1 MKNINEPNKLQIIY
15 YKNNTEQE
23 KLQNKYKSKKR
34 KATKRLNLR
43 ISEEDYNYI
52 ENKSAASAM
61 SKGEFLIYGAKQLNT
76 EKNNRAIIPAIVKI
90 DELVNKLPAEEKNKI
105 RPLLNELKDNFYGS
119 FHGGISNGNFNN
131 LQRP

>member
-1 MKNINEPNKLQIIY
+1 MKNINEQNKLQIIY

-23 KLQNKYKSKKR
+23 KLQNKYKSQKR
-34 KATKRLNLR
+34 KAAKRLNLR

-119 FHGGISNGNFNN
+119 FHGGNI
-131 LQRP
+131 

>member
-34 KATKRLNLR
+34 KATKRLNLSM
-43 ISEEDYNYI
+43 SEEDYNYI
-52 ENKSAASAM
+52 ENKSTASGM

-119 FHGGISNGNFNN
+119 FNGGNI
-131 LQRP
+131 

>member
-1 MKNINEPNKLQIIY
+1 MKNINQQNKLQIIY

-34 KATKRLNLR
+34 KATKRLNLS
-43 ISEEDYNYI
+43 ISEEDYIYI
-52 ENKSAASAM
+52 DNKSAILGM

-119 FHGGISNGNFNN
+119 FHGGNI
-131 LQRP
+131 

>member
-52 ENKSAASAM
+52 ENKSTASGM

-90 DELVNKLPAEEKNKI
+90 DELVNKLSAEEKNKI

-119 FHGGISNGNFNN
+119 FNGGNI
-131 LQRP
+131 

>member
-43 ISEEDYNYI
+43 ISEEDYIYI
-52 ENKSAASAM
+52 DNKSAASAM
-61 SKGEFLIYGAKQLNT
+61 SKGEFLIYVAKQLNT

-105 RPLLNELKDNFYGS
+105 RPLLNELKDNFYG
-119 FHGGISNGNFNN
+119 HFNN

>member
-43 ISEEDYNYI
+43 ISEEDYIYI
-52 ENKSAASAM
+52 DNKSAASAM

-119 FHGGISNGNFNN
+119 FNGGNI
-131 LQRP
+131 

>member
-1 MKNINEPNKLQIIY
+1 MKNINKQNKLQIIY

-23 KLQNKYKSKKR
+23 KLQNKYKSQKR

-43 ISEEDYNYI
+43 ISEEDYIYI
-52 ENKSAASAM
+52 DNKSAASAM

-105 RPLLNELKDNFYGS
+105 RPLFNELKDNFYGS
-119 FHGGISNGNFNN
+119 FNGGNI
-131 LQRP
+131 

>member
-1 MKNINEPNKLQIIY
+1 MKNINEQNKLQIIY

-23 KLQNKYKSKKR
+23 KLQNKYKSQKR

-43 ISEEDYNYI
+43 ISEEDYIYI
-52 ENKSAASAM
+52 DNKSAASAM

-119 FHGGISNGNFNN
+119 FNGGNI
-131 LQRP
+131 

>member
-34 KATKRLNLR
+34 KDTKRLNLR
-43 ISEEDYNYI
+43 ISEEDYIYI
-52 ENKSAASAM
+52 DNKSAASAM

-90 DELVNKLPAEEKNKI
+90 DELVNKLPAEEKNKV

-119 FHGGISNGNFNN
+119 FNGGNI
-131 LQRP
+131 

>member
-1 MKNINEPNKLQIIY
+1 MKNINQQNKLQIIY

-34 KATKRLNLR
+34 KATKRLNLS

-52 ENKSAASAM
+52 ENKSTASGM

-119 FHGGISNGNFNN
+119 FNGGNI
-131 LQRP
+131 

>member
-1 MKNINEPNKLQIIY
+1 M
-15 YKNNTEQE
+15 EQE

-34 KATKRLNLR
+34 KATKRLNLS
-43 ISEEDYNYI
+43 ISEEDYIYI
-52 ENKSAASAM
+52 DNKSAILGM

-119 FHGGISNGNFNN
+119 FHGGNI
-131 LQRP
+131 

>member
-34 KATKRLNLR
+34 KATKRLNLS
-43 ISEEDYNYI
+43 ISEEDYIYI
-52 ENKSAASAM
+52 DNKSAILGM

-119 FHGGISNGNFNN
+119 FHGGNI
-131 LQRP
+131 

>member
-1 MKNINEPNKLQIIY
+1 MKNINQQNKLQIIY

-34 KATKRLNLR
+34 KATRRLNLR
-43 ISEEDYNYI
+43 ISEEDYIYI
-52 ENKSAASAM
+52 DNKSAISGM

-105 RPLLNELKDNFYGS
+105 RPLLDEMKDNFYGS
-119 FHGGISNGNFNN
+119 FHGGNI
-131 LQRP
+131 

>member
-43 ISEEDYNYI
+43 ISEEDYIYI
-52 ENKSAASAM
+52 DNKSAASAM

-105 RPLLNELKDNFYGS
+105 RPLFNELKDNFYGS
-119 FHGGISNGNFNN
+119 FNGGNI
-131 LQRP
+131 

>member
-1 MKNINEPNKLQIIY
+1 MKNINEQNKLQIIY

-23 KLQNKYKSKKR
+23 KLQNKYKSQKR

-52 ENKSAASAM
+52 ENKSTASAM

-105 RPLLNELKDNFYGS
+105 RPLFNELKDNFYGS
-119 FHGGISNGNFNN
+119 FNGGNI
-131 LQRP
+131 

>member
-1 MKNINEPNKLQIIY
+1 MKNINEQNKLQIIY

-23 KLQNKYKSKKR
+23 KLQNKYKSQKR

-43 ISEEDYNYI
+43 ISEEDYIYI
-52 ENKSAASAM
+52 DNKSAASAM

-119 FHGGISNGNFNN
+119 FNVGNI
-131 LQRP
+131 

>member
-52 ENKSAASAM
+52 ENKSTASGM

-119 FHGGISNGNFNN
+119 FNGGNI
-131 LQRP
+131 

>member
-34 KATKRLNLR
+34 KATRRLNLR
-43 ISEEDYNYI
+43 ISEEDYIYI
-52 ENKSAASAM
+52 DNKSAISGM

-119 FHGGISNGNFNN
+119 FNGGNI
-131 LQRP
+131 

>member
-43 ISEEDYNYI
+43 ISEEDYIYI
-52 ENKSAASAM
+52 DNKSAASAM
-61 SKGEFLIYGAKQLNT
+61 SKSEFLIYGAKQLNT

-119 FHGGISNGNFNN
+119 FNGGNI
-131 LQRP
+131 

>member
-1 MKNINEPNKLQIIY
+1 MKNINEQNKLQIIY

-23 KLQNKYKSKKR
+23 KLQNKYKSQKR

-52 ENKSAASAM
+52 ENKSTASGM

-76 EKNNRAIIPAIVKI
+76 EKNNRAIIPTIVKI

-119 FHGGISNGNFNN
+119 FNGGNI
-131 LQRP
+131 

>member
-34 KATKRLNLR
+34 KAAKRLNLSM
-43 ISEEDYNYI
+43 SEEDYNYI
-52 ENKSAASAM
+52 ENKSTASGM

-119 FHGGISNGNFNN
+119 FNGGNI
-131 LQRP
+131 

>member
-43 ISEEDYNYI
+43 ISEEDYIYI
-52 ENKSAASAM
+52 DNKSAASAM
-61 SKGEFLIYGAKQLNT
+61 SKGEFLIYGARQLNT

-105 RPLLNELKDNFYGS
+105 RPLFNELKDNFYGS
-119 FHGGISNGNFNN
+119 FNGGNI
-131 LQRP
+131 

>member
-1 MKNINEPNKLQIIY
+1 MKNINEQNKLQIIY

-23 KLQNKYKSKKR
+23 KLQNKYKSQKR

-43 ISEEDYNYI
+43 ISEEDYIYI
-52 ENKSAASAM
+52 DNKSAASAM

-105 RPLLNELKDNFYGS
+105 RPLFNELKDNFYGS
-119 FHGGISNGNFNN
+119 FNGGNI
-131 LQRP
+131 

>member
-1 MKNINEPNKLQIIY
+1 MKNINQQNKLQIIY

-34 KATKRLNLR
+34 KATKRLNLS
-43 ISEEDYNYI
+43 ISEEDYIYI
-52 ENKSAASAM
+52 DNKSAISGM

-119 FHGGISNGNFNN
+119 FNGGNI
-131 LQRP
+131 

>member
-1 MKNINEPNKLQIIY
+1 MKNINEQNKLQIIY

-23 KLQNKYKSKKR
+23 KLQNKYKSQKR
-34 KATKRLNLR
+34 KATRRLNLR

-76 EKNNRAIIPAIVKI
+76 EKNNRAIIHAIVKI
-90 DELVNKLPAEEKNKI
+90 DELVNKLPAEEKNKF
-105 RPLLNELKDNFYGS
+105 RTLLNELKDNFYGS
-119 FHGGISNGNFNN
+119 FNGGNI
-131 LQRP
+131 

>member
-1 MKNINEPNKLQIIY
+1 MKNINEQNKLQIIY

-23 KLQNKYKSKKR
+23 KLQNKYKSQKR
-34 KATKRLNLR
+34 KATRRLNLR
-43 ISEEDYNYI
+43 ISEEDYIYI
-52 ENKSAASAM
+52 DNKSAVSGM

-90 DELVNKLPAEEKNKI
+90 DELINKLPAEEKNKI

-119 FHGGISNGNFNN
+119 FNGGNI
-131 LQRP
+131 

>member
-1 MKNINEPNKLQIIY
+1 MKNINQQNKLQIIY

-34 KATKRLNLR
+34 KATKRLNLS
-43 ISEEDYNYI
+43 ISEEDYIYI
-52 ENKSAASAM
+52 DNKSAILGM
-61 SKGEFLIYGAKQLNT
+61 SKGQFLIYGAKQLNT

-119 FHGGISNGNFNN
+119 FHGGNI
-131 LQRP
+131 

>member
-34 KATKRLNLR
+34 KATKRLNLS

-52 ENKSAASAM
+52 ENKSTASGM

-119 FHGGISNGNFNN
+119 FNGGNI
-131 LQRP
+131 

>member
-1 MKNINEPNKLQIIY
+1 MKNINEQNKLQIIY

-23 KLQNKYKSKKR
+23 KLQNKYKSQKR

-52 ENKSAASAM
+52 ENKSTASAM

-119 FHGGISNGNFNN
+119 FNGGNI
-131 LQRP
+131 